1 MIVLVKDKHYKPV
14 ATFEEA
20 QKEVNAGWNVH
31 INKTGKKLVKAA
43 EKTTVKKTSKKK
55 GAK

>member
-31 INKTGKKLVKAA
+31 INKTGKKLVKVA

>member
-1 MIVLVKDKHYKPV
+1 MIVLEKNGHSKPV
-14 ATFEEA
+14 KTFEEA
-20 QKEVNAGWNVH
+20 QREVNAGWNVS

-43 EKTTVKKTSKKK
+43 KKTVAKKTTNKK

>member
-14 ATFEEA
+14 GSVEEA

-31 INKTGKKLVKAA
+31 INKTGKKLVKEKVAK
-43 EKTTVKKTSKKK
+43 KTTNKKTAKK
-55 GAK
+55 